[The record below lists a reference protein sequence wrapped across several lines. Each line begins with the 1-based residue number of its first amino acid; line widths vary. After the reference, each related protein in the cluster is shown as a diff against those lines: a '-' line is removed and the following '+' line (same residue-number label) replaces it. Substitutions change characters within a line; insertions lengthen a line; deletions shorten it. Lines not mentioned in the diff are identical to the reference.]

1 MAIKRR
7 AIVLICLLVTV
18 FGSLVVPARAD
29 AAPAVLQPA
38 GPTDWVKDKA
48 KKTGEWFYD
57 SAEDYAEWFY
67 STRIGKEATK
77 AALKGAKAGIKAK
90 KDGKS
95 TPEQIWEITKGT
107 VKGSKNLPGTALD
120 VVKDAGS
127 SLSPTEIIKSAVTD
141 ALTDGFGQ
149 LAAQAADGVMGII
162 TKPLSWLLATL
173 GKMWINFT
181 PILPDS
187 AMGSK
192 VTNKTTS
199 SFAALAGLLM
209 VCSLMI
215 GAAKIVITQRGEP
228 LRDIGRGLGTFVL
241 MSSGWVSV
249 CVLGLAGTDALAGWI
264 AGPVKPDGLAKM
276 VGYLAASNGPGGALT
291 FGLMSF
297 LLIIFVLIISLILMF
312 QLALRGGILLI
323 LAGMGPIAGSFAS
336 TKIGWEWCQKI
347 VAWTVGFMLFKPVG
361 ALIWSAALTLSN
373 TPITDIND
381 ATSVTAFAL
390 TPLALLLGCVFA
402 MPALMKLIM
411 PATAS
416 ALGSSDS
423 SAGGMAAGMFG
434 GALAGGAG
442 IAQFKMMSKIMGSSA
457 TGSGGSSASGSGG
470 TDSRSSTSASG
481 SGGSSDS
488 SSGNTGSAGKGSGSG
503 GAGNAGKASGAGKA
517 GGAGAAGSG
526 GAAAGGAGGGAAA
539 GGAAGGG
546 AAAGGATAGAAA
558 GPVGIVAGAAVGAAA
573 DGAKKAAAMTA
584 DAARSSAEGAVEYK

>member
-1 MAIKRR
+1 MIVRRR
-7 AIVLICLLVTV
+7 AVVLICLLVTV
-18 FGSLVVPARAD
+18 FGFLAVPARAD
-29 AAPAVLQPA
+29 AAPAAKQPA
-38 GPTDWVKDKA
+38 GIKSWFEDSTEEF
-48 KKTGEWFYD
+48 GEWFVTTRPGKTVLKGVVG
-57 SAEDYAEWFY
+57 SAVE
-67 STRIGKEATK
+67 
-77 AALKGAKAGIKAK
+77 GAKAKEE
-90 KDGKS
+90 GKS
-95 TPEQIWEITKGT
+95 KAGQIWAATKGAWGGA
-107 VKGSKNLPGTALD
+107 KELPGAALAAG
-120 VVKDAGS
+120 KDAVS
-127 SLSPTEIIKSAVTD
+127 SSSPSEVIKSAVTD

-149 LAAQAADGVMGII
+149 LAAQAVDGVMGII

-181 PILPDS
+181 PILADS

-276 VGYLAASNGPGGALT
+276 VGYLAAANGPGGALT

-347 VAWTVGFMLFKPVG
+347 VAWTVAFMLFKPVG

-373 TPITDIND
+373 TPITDIDD
-381 ATSVTAFAL
+381 ANSVTAFAL

-402 MPALMKLIM
+402 MPALMKLVM

-442 IAQFKMMSKIMGSSA
+442 IAQFKMMSKMMGSSA
-457 TGSGGSSASGSGG
+457 TGSGGSSASASGSGNAG
-470 TDSRSSTSASG
+470 GASG
-481 SGGSSDS
+481 SGGS
-488 SSGNTGSAGKGSGSG
+488 GN
-503 GAGNAGKASGAGKA
+503 AGNAGKASGSGGSSGSGSGNAGDAGKASGASKA

-546 AAAGGATAGAAA
+546 AAAGGASAGATAGAAA

-584 DAARSSAEGAVEYK
+584 DAARSTAEGAVEYK

>member
-1 MAIKRR
+1 MAKR
-7 AIVLICLLVTV
+7 ALVGIVCLFLLVL
-18 FGSLVVPARAD
+18 GCLAVPASAN
-29 AAPAVLQPA
+29 AAPSN
-38 GPTDWVKDKA
+38 DKDKQLEA
-48 KKTGEWFYD
+48 ISKPVQDLVDKTKNATGEALAD
-57 SAEDYAEWFY
+57 P
-67 STRIGKEATK
+67 INATTGAVKK
-77 AALKGAKAGIKAK
+77 AAKLPKT
-90 KDGKS
+90 S
-95 TPEQIWEITKGT
+95 LPEMM
-107 VKGSKNLPGTALD
+107 A
-120 VVKDAGS
+120 
-127 SLSPTEIIKSAVTD
+127 SAVTD
-141 ALTDGFGQ
+141 AFTDGFGQ
-149 LAAQAADGVMGII
+149 LAAQAFDGVIGII

-347 VAWTVGFMLFKPVG
+347 VAWTVAFMLFKPVG
-361 ALIWSAALTLSN
+361 ALIWAAALTLSN

-381 ATSVTAFAL
+381 ANSVTAFAL

-402 MPALMKLIM
+402 MPALMKLVM

-434 GALAGGAG
+434 GALAAGAG
-442 IAQFKMMSKIMGSSA
+442 IAQFKMMSKMMGSSA
-457 TGSGGSSASGSGG
+457 TGSGGSSAS
-470 TDSRSSTSASG
+470 ASG
-481 SGGSSDS
+481 SSNAGGDRG
-488 SSGNTGSAGKGSGSG
+488 SGNAGNAGKGSGSG
-503 GAGNAGKASGAGKA
+503 DSGSSARGSGNAGNAGKASGASKA

-526 GAAAGGAGGGAAA
+526 GAAGGGAGGGAAA
-539 GGAAGGG
+539 GGAAGGANAG
-546 AAAGGATAGAAA
+546 AAAGSAA

-584 DAARSSAEGAVEYK
+584 DAARSTAEGAVEYK

>member
-1 MAIKRR
+1 MALKRR

-18 FGSLVVPARAD
+18 FGFLAVPARAD
-29 AAPAVLQPA
+29 ALPVTTQPA
-38 GPTDWVKDKA
+38 GPADWVKDKA
-48 KKTGEWFYD
+48 EKTGQWFSD

-67 STRIGKEATK
+67 STRLGKEAVK
-77 AALKGAKAGIKAK
+77 AAMKGAKAGIKAK
-90 KDGKS
+90 NEGKS
-95 TPEQIWEITKGT
+95 TPEQIWETAKGT

-120 VVKDAGS
+120 VAKDAAS
-127 SLSPTEIIKSAVTD
+127 SASPTEIMKSAITD

-149 LAAQAADGVMGII
+149 LAATAFDGVIGFI
-162 TKPLSWLLATL
+162 TKPLSWLLAML

-187 AMGSK
+187 AMGAK
-192 VTNKTTS
+192 VTNKTLS
-199 SFAALAGLLM
+199 SFSALAGLLM

-228 LRDIGRGLGTFVL
+228 LRDIARGLFTFVL

-249 CVLGLAGTDALAGWI
+249 CVLGLAGTDALASWI
-264 AGPVKPDGLAKM
+264 AKPVKPDGLAKM
-276 VGYLAASNGPGGALT
+276 VGFLAVGTGPASGPLA

-297 LLIIFVLIISLILMF
+297 VLIIFVLIISLILMF

-323 LAGMGPIAGSFAS
+323 LAGMGPIAASFAS

-347 VAWTVGFMLFKPVG
+347 VAWTVAFMLFKPVG
-361 ALIWSAALTLSN
+361 ALIWSAALTLCN
-373 TPITDIND
+373 TPIKDIND

-402 MPALMKLIM
+402 MPALMKLVM

-434 GALAGGAG
+434 GALAGGASVG
-442 IAQFKMMSKIMGSSA
+442 QFKMMSKMMGSP
-457 TGSGGSSASGSGG
+457 GSSASG
-470 TDSRSSTSASG
+470 ASG
-481 SGGSSDS
+481 ASD
-488 SSGNTGSAGKGSGSG
+488 TGRSG
-503 GAGNAGKASGAGKA
+503 GAGDASGAGGSSGAPGNGASA
-517 GGAGAAGSG
+517 GGSSSSASGASNAGAASNAGSAGAAGSG
-526 GAAAGGAGGGAAA
+526 AAGAAGGGAAA
-539 GGAAGGG
+539 GGAAAGG
-546 AAAGGATAGAAA
+546 ASAGATAGAAA

-584 DAARSSAEGAVEYK
+584 DAARSTAEGAVEYK

>member
-1 MAIKRR
+1 MAKRALVGIVCLFLLVLGCLAVPTAANAAPSNDRDKQLEAIKEP
-7 AIVLICLLVTV
+7 VQDLV
-18 FGSLVVPARAD
+18 
-29 AAPAVLQPA
+29 
-38 GPTDWVKDKA
+38 
-48 KKTGEWFYD
+48 KKTS
-57 SAEDYAEWFY
+57 SAVGGAL
-67 STRIGKEATK
+67 SAPVNAVTGSVAK
-77 AALKGAKAGIKAK
+77 AANIPK
-90 KDGKS
+90 
-95 TPEQIWEITKGT
+95 
-107 VKGSKNLPGTALD
+107 
-120 VVKDAGS
+120 
-127 SLSPTEIIKSAVTD
+127 LSPSEIMKNAVTD

-149 LAAQAADGVMGII
+149 LAATAFDGVIGFI
-162 TKPLSWLLATL
+162 TKPLSWLLAML
-173 GKMWINFT
+173 GKMWIEFT

-192 VTNKTTS
+192 VTNKTLS
-199 SFAALAGLLM
+199 SFSALAGLLM

-228 LRDIGRGLGTFVL
+228 LRDIARGLFTFVL
-241 MSSGWVSV
+241 MSSGWVSA
-249 CVLGLAGTDALAGWI
+249 CVLGLAGTDALASWI
-264 AGPVKPDGLAKM
+264 AKPVKPDGLAKM
-276 VGYLAASNGPGGALT
+276 VGYLAAGTGPAAGPLA

-297 LLIIFVLIISLILMF
+297 VLIIFVLIISLILMF

-336 TKIGWEWCQKI
+336 TKLGWEWCQKI
-347 VAWTVGFMLFKPVG
+347 VAWTVAFMLFKPVG

-381 ATSVTAFAL
+381 ANSVTAFAL

-402 MPALMKLIM
+402 MPALMKLVM

-434 GALAGGAG
+434 GALAGGAS
-442 IAQFKMMSKIMGSSA
+442 IAQFKMMSKIMGAPSS
-457 TGSGGSSASGSGG
+457 SGSSASGSGDTASG
-470 TDSRSSTSASG
+470 SSGRSSTSASR
-481 SGGSSDS
+481 SGGTEGTNGSSTS
-488 SSGNTGSAGKGSGSG
+488 ASTSGNAGNAS
-503 GAGNAGKASGAGKA
+503 NAGKASGASGASGA

-546 AAAGGATAGAAA
+546 AAAGGATAGATAGAAA

-584 DAARSSAEGAVEYK
+584 DAARSTAEGAVEYK

>member
-1 MAIKRR
+1 MAKR
-7 AIVLICLLVTV
+7 ALVGIVCLFLLVL
-18 FGSLVVPARAD
+18 GCLAVPASAN
-29 AAPAVLQPA
+29 AAPSN
-38 GPTDWVKDKA
+38 DKDKQLEA
-48 KKTGEWFYD
+48 ISKPVQDLVDKTKNATGEALAD
-57 SAEDYAEWFY
+57 P
-67 STRIGKEATK
+67 INATTGAVKK
-77 AALKGAKAGIKAK
+77 AAKLPKT
-90 KDGKS
+90 S
-95 TPEQIWEITKGT
+95 LPEMM
-107 VKGSKNLPGTALD
+107 A
-120 VVKDAGS
+120 
-127 SLSPTEIIKSAVTD
+127 SAVTD
-141 ALTDGFGQ
+141 AFTDGFGQ
-149 LAAQAADGVMGII
+149 LAAQAFDGVIGII

-347 VAWTVGFMLFKPVG
+347 VAWTVAFMLFKPVG

-381 ATSVTAFAL
+381 ANSVTAFAL

-402 MPALMKLIM
+402 MPALMKLVM

-442 IAQFKMMSKIMGSSA
+442 IAQFKMMSKVMGSSA
-457 TGSGGSSASGSGG
+457 TGSGGSSAS
-470 TDSRSSTSASG
+470 ASG
-481 SGGSSDS
+481 SGGSS
-488 SSGNTGSAGKGSGSG
+488 GSGSG
-503 GAGNAGKASGAGKA
+503 NAGNAGQASDSGGSSASASGSGNAGDAGKASGAGKA

-546 AAAGGATAGAAA
+546 AAAGGASAGATAGSAA

>member
-1 MAIKRR
+1 MAKR
-7 AIVLICLLVTV
+7 ALVGIVCLFLLVL
-18 FGSLVVPARAD
+18 GCLAVPAPAN
-29 AAPAVLQPA
+29 AAPSN
-38 GPTDWVKDKA
+38 DKDKQLEA
-48 KKTGEWFYD
+48 ISKPVQDLVDKTKNATGEALAD
-57 SAEDYAEWFY
+57 P
-67 STRIGKEATK
+67 INATTGAVKK
-77 AALKGAKAGIKAK
+77 AAKLPKT
-90 KDGKS
+90 S
-95 TPEQIWEITKGT
+95 LPEMM
-107 VKGSKNLPGTALD
+107 A
-120 VVKDAGS
+120 
-127 SLSPTEIIKSAVTD
+127 SAVTD
-141 ALTDGFGQ
+141 AFTDGFGQ
-149 LAAQAADGVMGII
+149 LAAQAFDGVIGII

-192 VTNKTTS
+192 VTNKTAN

-215 GAAKIVITQRGEP
+215 GAAKIAITQRGEP
-228 LRDIGRGLGTFVL
+228 LRDIARGLGTFVL
-241 MSSGWVSV
+241 ISSGWVSV

-347 VAWTVGFMLFKPVG
+347 VAWTVAFMLFKPVG

-381 ATSVTAFAL
+381 ANSVTAFAL

-402 MPALMKLIM
+402 MPALMKLVM

-442 IAQFKMMSKIMGSSA
+442 IAQFKMMSKMMGSSA
-457 TGSGGSSASGSGG
+457 TGSGGSSGSGSGNAG
-470 TDSRSSTSASG
+470 GASG
-481 SGGSSDS
+481 SGGSS
-488 SSGNTGSAGKGSGSG
+488 ASGS
-503 GAGNAGKASGAGKA
+503 AGNAGKASDSGGSSGSGSGNAGDAGKASGASKA

-526 GAAAGGAGGGAAA
+526 
-539 GGAAGGG
+539 
-546 AAAGGATAGAAA
+546 GAAA

>member
-1 MAIKRR
+1 MAKR
-7 AIVLICLLVTV
+7 ALVGIVCLFLLVL
-18 FGSLVVPARAD
+18 GCLAVPASAN
-29 AAPAVLQPA
+29 AAPSN
-38 GPTDWVKDKA
+38 DKDKQLEA
-48 KKTGEWFYD
+48 ISKPVQDLVDKTKNATGEGLAD
-57 SAEDYAEWFY
+57 P
-67 STRIGKEATK
+67 INATTGAVQ
-77 AALKGAKAGIKAK
+77 AAAKL
-90 KDGKS
+90 
-95 TPEQIWEITKGT
+95 PET
-107 VKGSKNLPGTALD
+107 SLPEMMA
-120 VVKDAGS
+120 
-127 SLSPTEIIKSAVTD
+127 SAVTD
-141 ALTDGFGQ
+141 AFTDGFGQ
-149 LAAQAADGVMGII
+149 LAAQAFDGVIGII

-181 PILPDS
+181 PILPVS

-241 MSSGWVSV
+241 MSSGWVSA

-347 VAWTVGFMLFKPVG
+347 VAWTVAFMLFKPVG

-381 ATSVTAFAL
+381 ANSVTAFAL

-402 MPALMKLIM
+402 MPALMKLVM

-442 IAQFKMMSKIMGSSA
+442 IAQFKMMSKVMGSSA
-457 TGSGGSSASGSGG
+457 TGSGGSSAS
-470 TDSRSSTSASG
+470 ASG
-481 SGGSSDS
+481 SGGSS
-488 SSGNTGSAGKGSGSG
+488 GSGSG
-503 GAGNAGKASGAGKA
+503 NAGNAGQASDSGGSSASASGSGNAGDAGKASGAGKA

-546 AAAGGATAGAAA
+546 AAAGGATAGATAGAAA

>member
-1 MAIKRR
+1 MAKR
-7 AIVLICLLVTV
+7 ALVGIVCLFLLVL
-18 FGSLVVPARAD
+18 GCLAVPASAN
-29 AAPAVLQPA
+29 AAPSN
-38 GPTDWVKDKA
+38 DKDKQLEA
-48 KKTGEWFYD
+48 ISKPVQDLVDKTKNATGEALAD
-57 SAEDYAEWFY
+57 P
-67 STRIGKEATK
+67 INATTGAVKK
-77 AALKGAKAGIKAK
+77 AAKL
-90 KDGKS
+90 
-95 TPEQIWEITKGT
+95 PET
-107 VKGSKNLPGTALD
+107 SLPEMMA
-120 VVKDAGS
+120 
-127 SLSPTEIIKSAVTD
+127 SAVTD
-141 ALTDGFGQ
+141 AFTDGFGQ
-149 LAAQAADGVMGII
+149 LAAQAFDGVIGII

-181 PILPDS
+181 PILPAS

-347 VAWTVGFMLFKPVG
+347 VAWTVAFMLFKPVG

-381 ATSVTAFAL
+381 ANSVTAFAL

-402 MPALMKLIM
+402 MPALMKLVM

-442 IAQFKMMSKIMGSSA
+442 IAQFKMMSKVMGSSA
-457 TGSGGSSASGSGG
+457 TGSGGSSASASGSG
-470 TDSRSSTSASG
+470 DSSGSGSGNAGNAGQASDSGGSSASASG
-481 SGGSSDS
+481 SG
-488 SSGNTGSAGKGSGSG
+488 NAGD
-503 GAGNAGKASGAGKA
+503 AGKASGASKA

-546 AAAGGATAGAAA
+546 AAGGATAGSVA
-558 GPVGIVAGAAVGAAA
+558 GPVGIVAGAAVGTAAK
-573 DGAKKAAAMTA
+573 GAKKAATVTA
-584 DAARSSAEGAVEYK
+584 DAARSTAEGAVEYK

>member
-1 MAIKRR
+1 MMKR
-7 AIVLICLLVTV
+7 ALVGIVCLFLLVL
-18 FGSLVVPARAD
+18 GCLAVPAPAN
-29 AAPAVLQPA
+29 AAPAN
-38 GPTDWVKDKA
+38 DKDKQLEA
-48 KKTGEWFYD
+48 ISKPVQDLVDKTKNATGEALAD
-57 SAEDYAEWFY
+57 PINATTSAVK
-67 STRIGKEATK
+67 R
-77 AALKGAKAGIKAK
+77 AAKLPKT
-90 KDGKS
+90 S
-95 TPEQIWEITKGT
+95 LPEMM
-107 VKGSKNLPGTALD
+107 A
-120 VVKDAGS
+120 
-127 SLSPTEIIKSAVTD
+127 SAVTD

-149 LAAQAADGVMGII
+149 LAAQAADGVIGII

-347 VAWTVGFMLFKPVG
+347 VAWTVAFMLFKPVG
-361 ALIWSAALTLSN
+361 ALIWSAALTLCN

-381 ATSVTAFAL
+381 ANSVTAFAL

-402 MPALMKLIM
+402 MPALMKLVM

-434 GALAGGAG
+434 GALAGGAS
-442 IAQFKMMSKIMGSSA
+442 IAQFKMMSKIMGAPGSS
-457 TGSGGSSASGSGG
+457 GSSASGFGDTASGSSG
-470 TDSRSSTSASG
+470 RSSTSASG
-481 SGGSSDS
+481 SGGTEGTNGSSTSAS
-488 SSGNTGSAGKGSGSG
+488 SSGN
-503 GAGNAGKASGAGKA
+503 AGNASNASKA

-546 AAAGGATAGAAA
+546 ATAGATAGSAA
-558 GPVGIVAGAAVGAAA
+558 GPVGIVAGAAVGTAAK
-573 DGAKKAAAMTA
+573 GAKKAATVTA
-584 DAARSSAEGAVEYK
+584 DAARSTAEGAVEYK

>member
-1 MAIKRR
+1 MAKR
-7 AIVLICLLVTV
+7 ALVGIVCLFLLVL
-18 FGSLVVPARAD
+18 GCLAVPAPAN
-29 AAPAVLQPA
+29 AAPSN
-38 GPTDWVKDKA
+38 DKDKQLEA
-48 KKTGEWFYD
+48 ISKPVQDLVDKT
-57 SAEDYAEWFY
+57 
-67 STRIGKEATK
+67 KNATGDALADPINATTGAVKK
-77 AALKGAKAGIKAK
+77 AAKL
-90 KDGKS
+90 
-95 TPEQIWEITKGT
+95 PET
-107 VKGSKNLPGTALD
+107 SLPEMMA
-120 VVKDAGS
+120 
-127 SLSPTEIIKSAVTD
+127 SAVTD
-141 ALTDGFGQ
+141 AFTDGFGQ
-149 LAAQAADGVMGII
+149 LAAQAFDGVIGII

-192 VTNKTTS
+192 VTNKTAS

-228 LRDIGRGLGTFVL
+228 LRDIARGLFTFVF

-323 LAGMGPIAGSFAS
+323 LTGMGPIAGSFAS

-347 VAWTVGFMLFKPVG
+347 VAWTVAFMLFKPVA

-381 ATSVTAFAL
+381 ANSVTAFAL

-402 MPALMKLIM
+402 MPALMKLVM

-442 IAQFKMMSKIMGSSA
+442 IAQFKMMSKMMGSSA
-457 TGSGGSSASGSGG
+457 TGSGGSSGSGSGNAG
-470 TDSRSSTSASG
+470 GASG
-481 SGGSSDS
+481 SGGSS
-488 SSGNTGSAGKGSGSG
+488 ASGS
-503 GAGNAGKASGAGKA
+503 AGNAGKASDSGGSSGSGSGNAGDAGKASGASKA

-546 AAAGGATAGAAA
+546 ATAGATAGAAA
-558 GPVGIVAGAAVGAAA
+558 GPVGIVAGAAVGVAA

>member
-1 MAIKRR
+1 MMKR
-7 AIVLICLLVTV
+7 ALVGIVCLFLLVL
-18 FGSLVVPARAD
+18 GCLAVPAPAN
-29 AAPAVLQPA
+29 AAPAN
-38 GPTDWVKDKA
+38 DKDKQLEA
-48 KKTGEWFYD
+48 ISKPVQDLVDKTKNATGEALAD
-57 SAEDYAEWFY
+57 PINATTSAA
-67 STRIGKEATK
+67 TR
-77 AALKGAKAGIKAK
+77 AAKLPKT
-90 KDGKS
+90 S
-95 TPEQIWEITKGT
+95 LPEMM
-107 VKGSKNLPGTALD
+107 A
-120 VVKDAGS
+120 
-127 SLSPTEIIKSAVTD
+127 SAVTD

-149 LAAQAADGVMGII
+149 LAAQAADGVIGII

-192 VTNKTTS
+192 VSNKTTS

-347 VAWTVGFMLFKPVG
+347 VAWTVAFMLFKPVG

-381 ATSVTAFAL
+381 ANSVTAFAL

-402 MPALMKLIM
+402 MPALMKLVM

-434 GALAGGAG
+434 GALAGGAS
-442 IAQFKMMSKIMGSSA
+442 IAQFKMMSKIMGTPGSS
-457 TGSGGSSASGSGG
+457 GSSASGFGDTASGSSG
-470 TDSRSSTSASG
+470 RSSTSASG
-481 SGGSSDS
+481 SGGTEGTNGSSTSTS
-488 SSGNTGSAGKGSGSG
+488 SSGN
-503 GAGNAGKASGAGKA
+503 AGNASNASKA

-546 AAAGGATAGAAA
+546 ATAGATAGSAA
-558 GPVGIVAGAAVGAAA
+558 GPVGIVAGAAVGTAAK
-573 DGAKKAAAMTA
+573 GAKKAATVTA
-584 DAARSSAEGAVEYK
+584 DAARSTAEGAVEYK

>member
-1 MAIKRR
+1 MMKRGVVG
-7 AIVLICLLVTV
+7 IVCLFLLVL
-18 FGSLVVPARAD
+18 GCLAVPAPAN
-29 AAPAVLQPA
+29 AAPAN
-38 GPTDWVKDKA
+38 DKDKQLEA
-48 KKTGEWFYD
+48 ISKPVQDLVDKTKNATGEALAD
-57 SAEDYAEWFY
+57 PINATTSAVK
-67 STRIGKEATK
+67 R
-77 AALKGAKAGIKAK
+77 AAKLPKT
-90 KDGKS
+90 S
-95 TPEQIWEITKGT
+95 LPEMM
-107 VKGSKNLPGTALD
+107 A
-120 VVKDAGS
+120 
-127 SLSPTEIIKSAVTD
+127 SAVTD
-141 ALTDGFGQ
+141 ALTDGFEQ

-199 SFAALAGLLM
+199 SFAALSGLLM

-264 AGPVKPDGLAKM
+264 ADPVKPDGLAKM

-347 VAWTVGFMLFKPVG
+347 VAWTVAFMLFKPVG
-361 ALIWSAALTLSN
+361 ALIWSAALTLCN

-381 ATSVTAFAL
+381 ANSVTAFAL

-402 MPALMKLIM
+402 MPALMKLVM

-434 GALAGGAG
+434 GALAGGAS
-442 IAQFKMMSKIMGSSA
+442 IAQFKMMSKIMGTPGSS
-457 TGSGGSSASGSGG
+457 GSSASGFGDTASGSSG
-470 TDSRSSTSASG
+470 RSSTSASG
-481 SGGSSDS
+481 SGGTEGTNGSSTSAS
-488 SSGNTGSAGKGSGSG
+488 SSGN
-503 GAGNAGKASGAGKA
+503 AGNAGNASKA

-546 AAAGGATAGAAA
+546 ATAGATAGSAA
-558 GPVGIVAGAAVGAAA
+558 GPVGIVAGAAVGTAAK
-573 DGAKKAAAMTA
+573 GAKKAATVTA
-584 DAARSSAEGAVEYK
+584 DAARSTAEGAVEYK